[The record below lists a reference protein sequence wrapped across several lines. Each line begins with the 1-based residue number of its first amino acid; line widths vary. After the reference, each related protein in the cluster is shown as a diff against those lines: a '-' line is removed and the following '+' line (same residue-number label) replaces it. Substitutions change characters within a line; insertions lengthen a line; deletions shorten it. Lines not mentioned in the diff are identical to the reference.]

1 MKKIYIF
8 GLAVVAIIVYIIYSK
23 LAEKASKRFVDD
35 VIDEANAQANANGST
50 QPAGKP
56 AGGFASGL
64 YTPYVSAQIFE
75 QPDTPLLFI
84 YPPAPAGFADRI
96 TGGYELRNGTQI
108 RSTGING
115 KYLEFEKEVDFWGKP
130 YPQKFYVKLSDLK
143 NV

>member
-8 GLAVVAIIVYIIYSK
+8 GLAVVAIIAYFVWKKKQDK
-23 LAEKASKRFVDD
+23 LEAAKKEAEKQAAAD
-35 VIDEANAQANANGST
+35 ANANGST
-50 QPAGKP
+50 QGSSGKP
-56 AGGFASGL
+56 AGFTSGL
-64 YTPYVSAQIFE
+64 YTPYISAQIFE

-108 RSTGING
+108 RSTGITG
-115 KYLEFEKEVDFWGKP
+115 KYLEFEKQVDFSGIP
-130 YPQKFYVKLSDLK
+130 YATKFYVKLSDLK